1 MGLRWASKEE
11 GTLFRH
17 RSAKLAVT
25 VQPADDFMPTPR
37 AAQRAWWLQRAGEE
51 LVDDLMHL
59 DVLSTGLV
67 TGSDRPAIA
76 GGWRDSDAHYAA
88 DELIIEGQQVM
99 QDWEAPLMRA
109 MAAQVAAS
117 GGDVLEIGFGMGI
130 SATYMQDM
138 GIRSYTVLEANEDVA
153 EAFAHWQSGFPDATT
168 TLILG
173 PWQETLPTLGLYDG
187 IFFDTYPADE
197 DEFTRYVVD
206 DVTFAAHFFP
216 HATAHL
222 RPGGVFSYYSNEI
235 DSLSRR
241 HQRRLLEHFSS
252 FSVEVVRGLLPPED
266 CHYWWSNSMAVV
278 RAVK

>member
-1 MGLRWASKEE
+1 M
-11 GTLFRH
+11 FRH

-25 VQPADDFMPTPR
+25 VEPSDDFMRTPR
-37 AAQRAWWLQRAGEE
+37 PAQRAWWLQRAGEE
-51 LVDDLMHL
+51 LVDDLTHL
-59 DVLSTGLV
+59 DELGTALV
-67 TGSDRPAIA
+67 TGSDRPEIT
-76 GGWRDSDAHYAA
+76 GGWQDSDAHYAA

-109 MAAQVAAS
+109 MAAKVAAT
-117 GGDVLEIGFGMGI
+117 GGDILEIGFGMGI
-130 SATYMQDM
+130 SATYMLDA

-153 EAFAHWQSGFPDATT
+153 QAFAGWRKGFPGTDTK
-168 TLILG
+168 LIPG

-197 DEFTRYVVD
+197 NEYREYVVE

-216 HATAHL
+216 HAAAHL

-241 HQRRLLEHFSS
+241 HQRRLLEHFSG
-252 FSVEVVRGLLPPED
+252 FSVEVVRGLVPPDD
-266 CHYWWSNSMAVV
+266 CNYWWSSSMAVV
-278 RAVK
+278 QAIK

>member
-1 MGLRWASKEE
+1 M
-11 GTLFRH
+11 FRH
-17 RSAKLAVT
+17 RSAKLSVI
-25 VQPADDFMPTPR
+25 VEPADDFMRTPR
-37 AAQRAWWLQRAGEE
+37 ESQRSWLLHRAGEE
-51 LVDDLMHL
+51 LVDDLVHL
-59 DVLSTGLV
+59 DGLSADLV

-76 GGWRDSDAHYAA
+76 GGWQDSDAHYAA

-109 MAAQVAAS
+109 MATHVAAG

-130 SATYMQDM
+130 SATFMQEF
-138 GIRSYTVLEANEDVA
+138 GIRSYTVLEANENVA
-153 EAFAHWQSGFPDATT
+153 QAFADWQNRFPDAKT
-168 TLILG
+168 TLVLG
-173 PWQETLPTLGLYDG
+173 PWQQTLPALGLYDG

-197 DEFTRYVVD
+197 NEYMEYVVD

-216 HATAHL
+216 HAAAHL

-252 FSVEVVRGLLPPED
+252 FAVEVVRGLEPPED